1 MSIWVSR
8 NDEGSLYVRFK
19 YDEQMVMKIREI
31 PGRKWIRD
39 KKVWMI
45 PFTIESIQQLQTL
58 FEGTKIYVDSM
69 LMKESSLF
77 TNEVHMQ
84 DHIPIYSWNE
94 SIKRSFVHAL
104 QLRGYSKK
112 TIKAYCSQVH

>member
-31 PGRKWIRD
+31 SGRKWVRD

-45 PFTIESIQQLQTL
+45 PFYTRIHPTVVYT
-58 FEGTKIYVDSM
+58 FEVTEIHVDSM

-77 TNEVHMQ
+77 NNEVHIQ
-84 DHIPIYSWNE
+84 DHIPIYSWDE

-112 TIKAYCSQVH
+112 TIKA